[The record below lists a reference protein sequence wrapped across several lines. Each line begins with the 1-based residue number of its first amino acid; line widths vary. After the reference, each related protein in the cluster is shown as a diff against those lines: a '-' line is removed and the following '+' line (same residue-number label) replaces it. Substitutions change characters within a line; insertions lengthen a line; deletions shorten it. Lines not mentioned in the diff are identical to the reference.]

1 MAQQKFRRLTSHS
14 PLFWTLIVAHVAV
27 LAAGLSAALFM
38 ESNGHHVTG
47 MNNQIVW
54 GLPHVFAV
62 FLIVAASGA
71 LNVASVSSV
80 FHRLAYKPFARLSGI
95 LAIALLSGGLTILVL
110 DLGRPDRL
118 FVAMTHNNFRSIFA
132 WNIYLYSGF
141 VAIVAGYLFSMMDRR
156 VSKMPTVN
164 TAFGWAAFSWR
175 LILTTGT
182 GSIFGFLA
190 ARDAVFGGIMA
201 PLFIASS
208 LVYGLAFTVLVLMTM
223 SFETSDMLCT
233 PEMTSKFRGLLII
246 FSLTTLFLTAISHLT
261 KIYATTTQGIESFLL
276 LNGGV
281 IPLVFW
287 LGQIGI
293 GSLLPLALLATMGEG
308 AQGRRNLGLASALFL
323 LGGLAQ
329 MYTVIIGSQ
338 AYPLKIFPGFEAS
351 SSFFD
356 GAINHYTP
364 SLPEF
369 LLGVSGISLAMLIT
383 ALAFRLLPFLPM
395 SADKSEAVA
404 P

>member
-1 MAQQKFRRLTSHS
+1 MAQQKYRRLASHS
-14 PLFWTLIVAHVAV
+14 PKFWTLIALHVAV
-27 LAAGLSAALFM
+27 LSAGLSAALYM
-38 ESNGHHVTG
+38 EANGHHVTG

-95 LAIALLSGGLTILVL
+95 LAIALLAGGLTVLVL

-118 FVAMTHNNFRSIFA
+118 FLAMTHNNFKSIFA

-156 VSKMPTVN
+156 VSQMPGVN
-164 TAFGWAAFSWR
+164 QAFGWTAFTWR

-190 ARDAVFGGIMA
+190 ARDAVFGGITA

-208 LVYGLAFTVLVLMTM
+208 LIYGLAFTVLVLMTM
-223 SFETSDMLCT
+223 SLETRDMLCT

-246 FSLTTLFLTAISHLT
+246 FSMSTLFLTAISHLS
-261 KIYATTTQGIESFLL
+261 KIYATTTQGIEAYLL
-276 LNGGV
+276 RDGGV
-281 IPLVFW
+281 YPLTFWVGQILVGSILPLV
-287 LGQIGI
+287 
-293 GSLLPLALLATMGEG
+293 LLATMDEG
-308 AQGRRNLGLASALFL
+308 PSGRKKLGVASALFL
-323 LGGLAQ
+323 VGGLAQ
-329 MYTVIIGSQ
+329 MYVVIIGSQ

-364 SLPEF
+364 TAPEL
-369 LLGVSGISLAMLIT
+369 LLGVSGISLAMLLT
-383 ALAFRLLPFLPM
+383 TLAFRLLPFLPT
-395 SADKSEAVA
+395 SPSSDGVA
-404 P
+404 AS